1 MMNEKLLKIVRF
13 VLIVLLVASLIW
25 WINKVGIEQIRANI
39 EQFGIWVPVVL
50 LMLRM
55 VSIVIPALPG
65 TVYSVLAGGLLGFSV
80 GLVVICLADLIS
92 CSISFFLSR
101 RYGRKLV
108 QTMVGEKFIDR
119 VDRLSEKHLENNF
132 FLLSGFLMTGFF
144 DFVCY
149 GAGLTKIEWRKF
161 MLALVISIL
170 VSNPPIVALGAGVL
184 EGGKMLL
191 GFALLGTFTL
201 AIITGFLRKNQK
213 VDL

>member
-1 MMNEKLLKIVRF
+1 MNQKLIKIVRF
-13 VLIVLLVASLIW
+13 TLIVLLVASLIW
-25 WINKVGIEQIRANI
+25 WVNKVGIEQIRTNI
-39 EQFGIWVPVVL
+39 EQFGVWVPIVL

-65 TVYSVLAGGLLGFSV
+65 TVYSVLAGGLLGFSLGV
-80 GLVVICLADLIS
+80 AVICIADLIS

-101 RYGRKLV
+101 RYGRNLV
-108 QTMVGEKFIDR
+108 QTIVGDKFIDR

-149 GAGLTKIEWRKF
+149 GAGLTTIKWQKF

-170 VSNPPIVALGAGVL
+170 VSNPPIVAFGAGVL

-201 AIITGFLRKNQK
+201 AIITGFLRRNHK
-213 VDL
+213 VDI

>member
-1 MMNEKLLKIVRF
+1 MLNEKLLKIVRF

-201 AIITGFLRKNQK
+201 AIITGFLSKNQK